1 MCQGQRLA
9 GDERIPGVFTAR
21 VTLARRM
28 EAAVIRWAGHKG
40 HSPLDCSSSPGWG
53 CRIWD
58 RGAFTCGGL
67 SIFKGSSI
75 DDEPKSCILVTCR
88 ELL

>member
-40 HSPLDCSSSPGWG
+40 HSPLDCSSSPGW
-53 CRIWD
+53 D
-58 RGAFTCGGL
+58 A
-67 SIFKGSSI
+67 GSGTEVPLPVVGFQYSR
-75 DDEPKSCILVTCR
+75 V
-88 ELL
+88 LL